1 MQFTVYR
8 PTGINEGKPILRA
21 YEAVIST
28 IEGKHMLTIRNA
40 GGAGAHWVQT
50 FGDGSAPG
58 AAAYDAAVSAMAD
71 DGFTPI
77 RALAERYTVWMTTAC
92 GVAAKNATGVPACS
106 FADLAAAY
114 VNDCDEDVHFE
125 SERIGKSIAAALRIV
140 FSDNGKGE

>member
-1 MQFTVYR
+1 MQFTVYKVM
-8 PTGINEGKPILRA
+8 GVADAKPIVRQ

-77 RALAERYTVWMTTAC
+77 RALAERYAVWMTTAC
-92 GVAAKNATGVPACS
+92 GVAANKATGVPACS

-114 VNDCDEDVHFE
+114 VNECEEDFAFE
-125 SERIGKSIAAALRIV
+125 AERIGKSVAAGLQVLFNA
-140 FSDNGKGE
+140 KAGE